1 MLFWIYMLFIDLLIP
16 LAMVGFGLYFR
27 KNPPPNI
34 NSFFGYRTKRSMK
47 NQNTWR
53 YAHKHC
59 GRVWFWTGFIM
70 LFLSLTSMIVLYCF
84 YSRDTANVGTYGGI
98 ICGVQL
104 LTLIASIFSTEL
116 TLKKKFDRNKN

>member
-34 NSFFGYRTKRSMK
+34 NAFFGYRTKRSMK